1 MKIIHFLASV
11 PLCVLL
17 AACGQSGEPA
27 ADPATTPKSEP
38 AVELVVYSERREP
51 LIQPV
56 FDRYREET
64 GVTIRFLTDSAPVL
78 IERLAAEGADTP
90 ADIFLSIDA
99 GSLWQASER
108 GVLTALES
116 DEINRAIPANLRDP
130 GDRWTALSLR
140 ARTIVHSTER
150 VDPGS
155 LESYES
161 LADEAWRGRLCLR
174 TSKKVYNQSLT
185 ATMIERLGA
194 ERAEQ
199 TLRGWVEN
207 LATAPFAD
215 DTALIMA
222 IAAGQCDVGL
232 VNTYYLGRAQAEN
245 PDLPV
250 AVFWPNQG
258 DGGVHV
264 NVSGAGIVAQSDNKA
279 EAKRFLEWLVSEP
292 AQKLFAEVNFEFPA
306 RPGIEVHPLV
316 AAWGEFKSD
325 PVNVSVAGQRQAEA
339 VQLMDR
345 AGWR

>member
-1 MKIIHFLASV
+1 MNIAQLAT
-11 PLCVLL
+11 PLLMCVLL
-17 AACGQSGEPA
+17 AACGQSQPPA
-27 ADPATTPKSEP
+27 GDTAAAPESAPAT
-38 AVELVVYSERREP
+38 ELVVYSERREP

-56 FDRYREET
+56 FDRYREQT
-64 GVTIRFLTDSAPVL
+64 GVTVRYLTDSAPVL

-90 ADIFLSIDA
+90 ADIFLSVDA

-108 GVLTALES
+108 GLLAELDS
-116 DEINRAIPANLRDP
+116 AEINRVIPANLRDP
-130 GDRWTALSLR
+130 DDQWTALSLR
-140 ARTIVHSTER
+140 ARTIVYSTER
-150 VDPGS
+150 VEPGS

-161 LADEAWRGRLCLR
+161 LADEKWRGRLCLR

-185 ATMIERLGA
+185 ATLIERLGA
-194 ERAEQ
+194 ERTEQ
-199 TLRGWVEN
+199 TLRGWVDN
-207 LATAPFAD
+207 LAAEPFAD

-250 AVFWPNQG
+250 AVFWPNQS
-258 DGGVHV
+258 DAGVHV
-264 NVSGAGIVAQSDNKA
+264 NISGAGIVAESDNQA

-306 RPGIEVHPLV
+306 RTGIEVHPLV
-316 AAWGEFKSD
+316 AAWGEFVSD